1 MTVSPMLATGISV
14 WTSVV
19 IPIVVA
25 AATAVITALV
35 TMVVTRA
42 NAAANLR
49 RDRYAQ
55 AVQSLVAWVE
65 FPYRVRRRTDDSP
78 ETLSTLASLG
88 HDLQERLACHQAW
101 IGTEHPAL
109 ARTYE
114 QTRSAI
120 NEVVGPAVAE
130 AWDTPPV
137 TSAAGMNLG
146 TWGTAPAAKA
156 LIAEL
161 QRAVEVRFG
170 ARRVLEALRSREHRT
185 PSVHSRSV
193 MASERSR

>member
-1 MTVSPMLATGISV
+1 MLVPLTAVASPSV

-19 IPIVVA
+19 VPIVVA
-25 AATAVITALV
+25 AGTAVITALV

-42 NAAANLR
+42 NAAASLR

-78 ETLSTLASLG
+78 ETLSTLASLA

-114 QTRSAI
+114 RTLAAI
-120 NEVVGPAVAE
+120 NEVVGPAVTE
-130 AWDTPPV
+130 AWGTPPV
-137 TSAAGMNLG
+137 ISAAGMNLG
-146 TWGTAPAAKA
+146 PWGPAAA
-156 LIAEL
+156 TRRPIAEL
-161 QRAVEVRFG
+161 QRAVEGRFG
-170 ARRVLEALRSREHRT
+170 GRRLRAAFRASGESTT
-185 PSVHSRSV
+185 P
-193 MASERSR
+193 